1 MCGPMHVHWIYLIEH
16 AMKDLKSYARN
27 MSKPK
32 CIIAERNI
40 FYEALGLC
48 TKYMQGFGA
57 TSMHIWDAN
66 EEEGVFGE
74 VLQGTP
80 KPRTLSM

>member
-1 MCGPMHVHWIYLIEH
+1 
-16 AMKDLKSYARN
+16 MKDLKGYVQN
-27 MSKPK
+27 MNKPEGS
-32 CIIAERNI
+32 IVEGYI

-57 TSMHIWDAN
+57 TSMCVWDAN

-74 VLQGTP
+74 VL
-80 KPRTLSM
+80 